1 MRDENVVDDG
11 GGPHADTGRA
21 FFHWAPYPL
30 FALAALLSFLG
41 ADALMSPGEQRLAW
55 PLGAL
60 ALAEQIRWTLRSRLA
75 GPGAAG
81 GTFHYVVRGALAAA
95 LTWLNPLFGVYAT
108 LGYFDAHRLLPP
120 RRVWLGLMATAVTM
134 AGSQSGG
141 LPPSGGLGWVLFGT
155 LLAVH
160 IGLVLFLHRFTL
172 KDAERTRANEAT
184 IAELGRANA
193 RLAQTLDENAGLH
206 AQLLLQAREAGVLD
220 ERRRLAAEIHDTLA
234 QGLAGIVTQLEA
246 TADAGPAEKDQR
258 IERAAT
264 LARDAL
270 AEARRSVHDLGPVAL
285 EQDPLPRAL
294 ANTTAAWSLAA
305 GVPAAF
311 SVTGP
316 AEPLHPEV
324 AATLLRIAQ
333 EALTNVERHAAASRV
348 GVTLSFMDDEVS
360 LDVRDDG
367 RGFVPQD
374 PVGEPTGRAPGHGF
388 GLRGMRSRAERLAG
402 GVAVETEPGAGTAV
416 SARVPLVRRG

>member
-1 MRDENVVDDG
+1 MRNESVAEGESAPRVSG
-11 GGPHADTGRA
+11 GA
-21 FFHWAPYPL
+21 FFRWGPFPL
-30 FALAALLSFLG
+30 LALGALLAWLS
-41 ADALMSPGEQRLAW
+41 ADSLMTATERWLVW

-60 ALAEQIRWTLRSRLA
+60 TLAEQIRWSLRSRRA
-75 GPGAAG
+75 GTSASGGA
-81 GTFHYVVRGALAAA
+81 FHYTVRSVLAAA
-95 LTWLNPLFGVYAT
+95 LTWLNPLFAVYAT
-108 LGYFDAHRLLPP
+108 LGYFDAHQLLPP
-120 RRVWLGLMATAVTM
+120 RWARVGLIATAVTM

-141 LPPSGGLGWVLFGT
+141 LPPDGWLGWVLFGA

-160 IGLVLFLHRFTL
+160 IGLLLILSRLTL

-184 IAELGRANA
+184 IVELGRANA

-206 AQLLLQAREAGVLD
+206 AQLLVQAREAGVLD

-246 TADAGPAEKDQR
+246 AVEARPAEKDQR
-258 IERAAT
+258 IERAAA

-285 EQDPLPRAL
+285 DQDPLPSAL
-294 ANTTAAWSLAA
+294 AKTTAEWSREA

-333 EALTNVERHAAASRV
+333 EALTNVERHAGASRV
-348 GVTLSFMDDEVS
+348 GVTLSYMDDEVS

-367 RGFVPQD
+367 RGFVPPSPAAESAGQ
-374 PVGEPTGRAPGHGF
+374 VPGHGF
-388 GLRGMRSRAERLAG
+388 GLHGMRSRAARLAG
-402 GVAVETEPGAGTAV
+402 AVAVETEPGGGTAV